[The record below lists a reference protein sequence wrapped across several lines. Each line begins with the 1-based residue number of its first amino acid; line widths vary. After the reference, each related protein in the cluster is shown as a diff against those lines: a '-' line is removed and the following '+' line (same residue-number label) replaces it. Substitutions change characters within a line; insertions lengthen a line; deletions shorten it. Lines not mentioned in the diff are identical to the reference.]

1 MSERLSMRVKL
12 KVLNGQ
18 SAGREV
24 KVPET
29 GMLIGRSEECHL
41 RPKSDAVSRCHCEIS
56 AGDDLLVIR
65 DLGSKNGTYVNGSR
79 IEGDTKISSG
89 DRLLIGK
96 LELEVIIKVAEPQ
109 PERPQDE
116 PGSAT
121 DEKSWAV
128 DDDINSWLEE
138 SDKSHGD
145 TDLDTRQF
153 QIDELQRA
161 SNEST
166 LNTLKDSAVE
176 DTDIADDSQKK
187 KPPGKLPPREPDSVS
202 SKAAANDILKRF
214 FNRP

>member
-1 MSERLSMRVKL
+1 MRVKL

-29 GMLIGRSEECHL
+29 GLLIGRSEECHL

-56 AGDDLLVIR
+56 VGDDVLVIR

-79 IEGDTKISSG
+79 IESDTKISSG
-89 DRLLIGK
+89 DQLLIGK

-109 PERPQDE
+109 PERTQDE
-116 PGSAT
+116 PGSAA
-121 DEKSWAV
+121 DENSWAV

-138 SDKSHGD
+138 SNKSHGD
-145 TDLDTRQF
+145 PDTRQF

-166 LNTLKDSAVE
+166 LNTIKDSAVE
-176 DTDIADDSQKK
+176 DTDIADDSQEK
-187 KPPGKLPPREPDSVS
+187 KPPGKLPPRQPDSVS

>member
-1 MSERLSMRVKL
+1 MRAKL
-12 KVLNGQ
+12 KVLNGK

-24 KVPET
+24 NVPET

-56 AGDDLLVIR
+56 VGDDRLVIR

-79 IEGDTKISSG
+79 IESDTKISSG
-89 DRLLIGK
+89 DQLLIGK

-109 PERPQDE
+109 PERTQDE

-121 DEKSWAV
+121 DGGSWAV

-138 SDKSHGD
+138 SDKSRGD
-145 TDLDTRQF
+145 TDPDTRQF

-176 DTDIADDSQKK
+176 DTDIADDSNNKK
-187 KPPGKLPPREPDSVS
+187 KPGKLPPREPDSVS